1 MRRSEWVRVGV
12 AGSLVALV
20 AFGLGAGSGGHSVP
34 VPVAATRPDGE
45 CWDALRSLVDQGVR
59 VFGLGEVLPRAC
71 EGFDRGAVLTELQE
85 VVVQGCGLAVA
96 DGRPGG
102 GECVGVSGVVLGE
115 LGRVMG
121 RPAAGAG

>member
-12 AGSLVALV
+12 ACSLACGV
-20 AFGLGAGSGGHSVP
+20 AFGLGAGTGGRSGVP
-34 VPVAATRPDGE
+34 VPVAVSRPDGE

-71 EGFDRGAVLTELQE
+71 APFDRGAVLAELQE
-85 VVVQGCGLAVA
+85 VVVQGCGLALA
-96 DGRPGG
+96 NGRPGG
-102 GECVGVSGVVLGE
+102 DECVGVSGVVLGE

-121 RPAAGAG
+121 RPVPG